1 MDGDKHD
8 YLLGVQDT
16 ASLGA
21 PEVDVALALIFIS
34 FGLFLQFSLTVPM
47 APVFQDCRNWNSV
60 GDVYQ
65 LSEYTLYPCQKNP
78 PTFMMPIIAFYKDG
92 MDPLSFPV

>member
-8 YLLGVQDT
+8 YLLGVQDK

-34 FGLFLQFSLTVPM
+34 FGMFLRFSLTVPM
-47 APVFQDCRNWNSV
+47 VQSSRTA
-60 GDVYQ
+60 GIGI
-65 LSEYTLYPCQKNP
+65 
-78 PTFMMPIIAFYKDG
+78 M
-92 MDPLSFPV
+92 